1 MEQQPSAGRNW
12 WKIGGIG
19 CLSIIALGFALTVL
33 IVIIAVAAGGGSDT
47 GPPVGDQASGGV
59 QEQSVQR
66 EGDGGSGDGSGNDSS
81 ASGGEQPEAGLGEE
95 LAVGDARWTVGSAV
109 YTTQQ
114 QDQIMQES
122 VEGSFVVVEYTFTNA
137 GNEELTVD
145 SEYINLVDSDGNTY
159 SISDNNMDYVPM
171 EQDLMYEGVNPG
183 TTRQGIAVFEVP
195 PEVGQQELALE
206 VDAGE
211 MFSGETG
218 YISLGIPATG

>member
-33 IVIIAVAAGGGSDT
+33 IVIIAVASGGGGSDT
-47 GPPVGDQASGGV
+47 GPPVGDQASSGA
-59 QEQSVQR
+59 QEQSIS
-66 EGDGGSGDGSGNDSS
+66 SGDGSGSADSGN
-81 ASGGEQPEAGLGEE
+81 SGGTQQPEADLGEE

-114 QDQIMQES
+114 RDQIMQEN
-122 VEGSFVVVEYTFTNA
+122 VDGSFVVVEYTFTNA

-145 SEYINLVDSDGNTY
+145 SEYINLVDGDGNSY

-183 TTRQGIAVFEVP
+183 TSRQGIAVFEVP

-211 MFSGETG
+211 TFSGETG
-218 YISLGIPATG
+218 YISLGVPAAG